1 MSTETISIILPIY
14 NVEPYI
20 KQCLC
25 SLIAQTYKNLEII
38 LVNDGSTD
46 SSLEICRAYAKID
59 PRIMI
64 INKQNEGV
72 AIARNIGMEKASGT
86 YIAFVDPDDWIEP
99 EMYDAL
105 LKQLKKWEAPV
116 CLCNFYKDYK
126 KKSQAKL
133 FEFDKEVLVGD
144 EIIEYLINDMIGVAD
159 LLPKYTMIM
168 GSVWRGL
175 YLRQFLKENQLTFIP
190 KVSIME
196 DLIFMIK
203 VLLKCEK
210 VAIDSGVWYHY
221 VQHSDSNLHSYNEQL
236 WEHQL
241 IVYQHLEQS
250 LKETGLEEQLRN
262 RLDTRYIG
270 MILTTLKNEMY
281 TKKEG
286 DFKETLGRIKEIL
299 TDDTLKSVLERIKPI
314 QNEKKK
320 KKL

>member
-1 MSTETISIILPIY
+1 METISIILPIY
-14 NVEPYI
+14 NMETYI
-20 KQCLC
+20 EHCLC
-25 SLIAQTYKNLEII
+25 SLMSQTYKDLEII

-46 SSLEICRAYAKID
+46 KSLEICKAYANLD
-59 PRIMI
+59 PRIVL

-72 AIARNIGMEKASGT
+72 SIARNTGMKKAKGK

-99 EMYDAL
+99 DMYDAL
-105 LKQLKKWEAPV
+105 LKQLKKWQAPV

-126 KKSQAKL
+126 KKSQAKV
-133 FEFDKEVLVGD
+133 FEFEKEVLIGE

-175 YLRQFLKENQLTFIP
+175 YDRRFLEENQLTFMP

-210 VAIDSGVWYHY
+210 VAIESGVWYHY
-221 VQHSDSNLHSYNEQL
+221 VQHHDSNLHSYNEQL

-241 IVYQHLEQS
+241 LVYEHLEQS
-250 LKETGLEEQLRN
+250 LRESGLEAQLRN

-270 MILTTLKNEMY
+270 MILNALKNETY

-286 DFKETLGRIKEIL
+286 DFKDTLGRIKEIL
-299 TDDTLKSVLERIKPI
+299 TDDTLKCVLERVKPI
-314 QNEKKK
+314 QNEKKRK
-320 KKL
+320 KQHE